1 LSSRGVHSSVD
12 FGIETVMKKM
22 GYGVMIIAA
31 LVGLYGVWV
40 TNLALVMIGVV
51 AEIFGVALVTE
62 SKRKTGE

>member
-1 LSSRGVHSSVD
+1 
-12 FGIETVMKKM
+12 MKKM